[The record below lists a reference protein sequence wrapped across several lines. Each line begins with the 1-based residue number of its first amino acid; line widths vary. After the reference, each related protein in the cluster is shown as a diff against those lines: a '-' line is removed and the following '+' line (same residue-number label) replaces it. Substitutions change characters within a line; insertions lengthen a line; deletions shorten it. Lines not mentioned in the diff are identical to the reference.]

1 MFVLGPTVVERIVD
15 VKGFIP
21 VMKPRSEFDLERP
34 WELEPD
40 REMVKPEMA
49 TLRSER
55 LLAVRP
61 LSSSPEMEAALLAAM
76 SCARRVGDRRPALEW
91 VRIWELRSTS
101 AAAQSETH
109 SWISRSRECAMDSAS
124 GVRVWVRIAVGL
136 PAGGSLNGSEWRFL
150 SGEGPLDDGS
160 PMATPTSS
168 AL

>member
-76 SCARRVGDRRPALEW
+76 SWARRVGDRRPALE
-91 VRIWELRSTS
+91 
-101 AAAQSETH
+101 
-109 SWISRSRECAMDSAS
+109 
-124 GVRVWVRIAVGL
+124 
-136 PAGGSLNGSEWRFL
+136 
-150 SGEGPLDDGS
+150 
-160 PMATPTSS
+160 
-168 AL
+168 